1 MPSSL
6 PPTLRLLI
14 ADDEPLIRS
23 GLRAS
28 LAKLSGIEISAECGS
43 GSEAI
48 RLIREQ
54 SPNLVLLD
62 VRMPDHT
69 GLEVVREVGPERMPM
84 VIFITA
90 YDEYAIQAFE
100 LNAVD
105 YLLKPF
111 DEERLIRS
119 IDRARERVNTLARA
133 EWSARLEAL
142 LVSQPKRTSLERLA
156 VRSKDGFE
164 MIPLDAI
171 DWLEANDNYV
181 ELHSANRVRLV
192 HDTLTNLERQLDS
205 SQFARVHR
213 SRIVNISRIVKIAP
227 LANGAYAMTLRNG
240 AMLTTGRLY
249 RDVVLRLLGGH

>member
-1 MPSSL
+1 L
-6 PPTLRLLI
+6 PPTPTLRLLI

-23 GLRAS
+23 GLRAT
-28 LAKLSGIEISAECGS
+28 LMKLSGIQISAECES

-48 RLIREQ
+48 RIIRDD
-54 SPNLVLLD
+54 SPDLVLLD

-69 GLEVVREVGPERMPM
+69 GLEVIRQVGPERMPM
-84 VIFITA
+84 VIFVTA

-119 IDRARERVNTLARA
+119 IDRARKHVSTIARA
-133 EWSARLEAL
+133 AWAAQLEAL
-142 LVSQPKRTSLERLA
+142 LVSQPKRALERLA

-171 DWLEANDNYV
+171 DWLEAKDNYV
-181 ELHSANRVRLV
+181 ELHSANRVRLL
-192 HDTLTNLERQLDS
+192 HDTLTNVERQLDS
-205 SQFARVHR
+205 SQFVRVHR
-213 SRIVNISRIVKIAP
+213 SRIVNVSRIVKIGP
-227 LANGAYAMTLRNG
+227 LANGAYTMTLRNG
-240 AMLTTGRLY
+240 TTLTTGRLY
-249 RDVVLRLLGGH
+249 RDAVLGLLGGR